1 MNGVKAW
8 KIVRYMAKRGRNM
21 KAMKNECGICGKC
34 EKYGECMGKVWKYEI
49 MEIYETL
56 VKKRYEEISE
66 KRR

>member
-1 MNGVKAW
+1 
-8 KIVRYMAKRGRNM
+8 M